1 MFMCTLSLIVEGTG
15 DILDNY
21 KSCWWRIHEKIR
33 NIVWLRL
40 VALIICKETF
50 LEHFIDL
57 GL

>member
-33 NIVWLRL
+33 NIVRL
-40 VALIICKETF
+40 
-50 LEHFIDL
+50 
-57 GL
+57 